1 MENAVKY
8 PYRYE
13 THLHTSQGSACG
25 KCTGEEM
32 AEAYK
37 EAGYTG
43 IFVTDHFF
51 YGNTAVDRSLPWEEW
66 VESYCKGFEQAK
78 KTGDRIG
85 LQVFFGWEASYNGID
100 FLVYGLD
107 KQWLKSHPEIRNCT
121 VEEQY
126 KMAKRDGGMVIHA
139 HPFRE
144 ADYIPEIKLYP
155 EWVDGVEVV
164 NSSHRNPDF
173 NTKAYEYAEKYDLP
187 QTGGSD
193 IHSTNLTYG
202 GMAFARPLKNI
213 QDFQTAVI
221 NREGIVLPGEKLSN
235 VK

>member
-78 KTGDRIG
+78 KTGD
-85 LQVFFGWEASYNGID
+85 
-100 FLVYGLD
+100 
-107 KQWLKSHPEIRNCT
+107 CT

-126 KMAKRDGGMVIHA
+126 KMVKRDGGMVIHA

-202 GMAFARPLKNI
+202 GMAFAKPLKNI

-235 VK
+235 AK